1 MGLGADAP
9 NAPSYQPML
18 DASLQ
23 AFHSDQDAASMFY
36 GLAPGQLQYGNDLT
50 AASGERSQAYLKM
63 AQDAQNWGRQQFN
76 DIWPYAK
83 DYLSSQSSLSK
94 LAGENADESIIAA
107 REARQRATDTYNR
120 YRDVFM
126 PAEDKFVQSALDYNS
141 PARAD
146 QASASAQAD
155 VRTAADAA
163 RQRQEQELRGRGLD
177 PSDPAYAG
185 ANRIADIATSA
196 AQAGA
201 GTQARERSY
210 LTGLDLTGKAASM
223 GANLPTQALQELQ
236 QATSGAST
244 GIQTGQAGSGGI
256 TGATG
261 AMTAGVNAGGSPIG
275 YSYVAGNP
283 YTTSAGQQLGS
294 ANSLYGQ
301 GTSALGNLAPV
312 IAGATGAQKAGAD
325 EQLASFAA
333 TQKSENDAWSGLF
346 KAAGGI
352 GSFLTSP
359 ATGTIG
365 ASMLGFLSDRRLKE
379 DIKPIGRVGGLPMY
393 TFRYKGSPA
402 LQVGYMADEVERV
415 DPRAV
420 FTTPSGYKAVDYTRA
435 TLSALGG

>member
-50 AASGERSQAYLKM
+50 AASGERSQAYLQM

-120 YRDVFM
+120 YQQTFV
-126 PAEDKFVQSALDYNS
+126 PLENKFAQEVTDY
-141 PARAD
+141 AD
-146 QASASAQAD
+146 PLNAQRMSGRAQAD
-155 VRTAADAA
+155 ARVAGDA
-163 RQRQEQELRGRGLD
+163 EQKRREDEMKSYGID
-177 PSDPAYAG
+177 PSQAKYQG
-185 ANRIADIATSA
+185 ASALSGLQTAA

-201 GTQARERSY
+201 GTNAYEQQRMGSI
-210 LTGLDLTGKAASM
+210 DLLGKAAQF
-223 GANLPTQALQELQ
+223 GQALPNQTLQYLQ
-236 QATSGAST
+236 QASQGAGSAL
-244 GIQTGQAGSGGI
+244 QAGQVGGAGI

-261 AMTAGVNAGGSPIG
+261 ALTAGVNAGGSPIG

-294 ANSLYGQ
+294 ASSLYGQ
-301 GTSALGNLAPV
+301 GASALGDLSRV

-333 TQKSENDAWSGLF
+333 TQKAETDAWSGLF

-365 ASMLGFLSDRRLKE
+365 ASLGLIPSDRRLKE